1 MDEIEEEP
9 LTAWDREHQAYQK
22 LCRGEGQV
30 PIRSVDCLKDVILTT
45 VVFHHSSLHK
55 LYILFNF
62 SVKSKMFC
70 YYSHGHNAYLKI
82 IPYKVETVSLDP
94 RVDLYHDVLSDY
106 EIDVIKELATPRV
119 NLMAYDL
126 FGRFRLL

>member
-1 MDEIEEEP
+1 
-9 LTAWDREHQAYQK
+9 
-22 LCRGEGQV
+22 
-30 PIRSVDCLKDVILTT
+30 
-45 VVFHHSSLHK
+45 
-55 LYILFNF
+55 
-62 SVKSKMFC
+62 MFC

-126 FGRFRLL
+126 FGRFRLLYKEPTL